1 MAAPPRT
8 RQKKG
13 KAKAAI
19 VAANCTVG
27 AIKKKISKKVKKKK
41 VIKTKPK
48 AGTTLPA
55 GSPVDL
61 KVSKGK

>member
-1 MAAPPRT
+1 M
-8 RQKKG
+8 
-13 KAKAAI
+13 
-19 VAANCTVG
+19 AANCTVG
-27 AIKKKISKKVKKKK
+27 ASKKKFSKKAKKGR

-61 KVSKGK
+61 KISKGKKKS